1 MRWRNNMVK
10 ECTKRSGHHIITDCE
25 YKQMESQGVNLK
37 RFNPHRIPDA
47 IRYQQKVGASGGK

>member
-1 MRWRNNMVK
+1 MVK

-25 YKQMESQGVNLK
+25 YKRMESQGVNLK